1 MSWTFAEIKALE
13 EEVKILS
20 VALEKTRCK
29 LFKAEMKLFH
39 ERQGLGKQKI
49 DGDTSRKVSSIH
61 DVDPRGA

>member
-1 MSWTFAEIKALE
+1 MGWTFQEIKALE
-13 EEVKILS
+13 EEVEMLS

-49 DGDTSRKVSSIH
+49 DGDTSEKVTLRNRVH
-61 DVDPRGA
+61 